1 MEIEESVI
9 RRGRRPRRI
18 KPSEISIILHMI
30 RKPNSIIV
38 LLFSQ
43 NNSLFNNIAKPCF
56 PPSML
61 SSSSILESFFVFLQV
76 FKEPF
81 YITDLLQR
89 AKAVLSK
96 NNLLLMVFLPLDFAL
111 PIEGTV

>member
-1 MEIEESVI
+1 
-9 RRGRRPRRI
+9 
-18 KPSEISIILHMI
+18 
-30 RKPNSIIV
+30 
-38 LLFSQ
+38 
-43 NNSLFNNIAKPCF
+43 
-56 PPSML
+56 ML